1 MIIER
6 EDEIEELNEN
16 ERTLRMH
23 YENLIRES
31 MQSAKNKVIESLPN
45 LIKTSKQKVHVV
57 ANWFSLIF
65 VIFLLKVNEW
75 IKKRKEIS
83 MNFIILVNY
92 QIIKP

>member
-1 MIIER
+1 LILER

-45 LIKTSKQKVHVV
+45 LIKTSKQKVQVV
-57 ANWFSLIF
+57 AN
-65 VIFLLKVNEW
+65 
-75 IKKRKEIS
+75 
-83 MNFIILVNY
+83 
-92 QIIKP
+92 